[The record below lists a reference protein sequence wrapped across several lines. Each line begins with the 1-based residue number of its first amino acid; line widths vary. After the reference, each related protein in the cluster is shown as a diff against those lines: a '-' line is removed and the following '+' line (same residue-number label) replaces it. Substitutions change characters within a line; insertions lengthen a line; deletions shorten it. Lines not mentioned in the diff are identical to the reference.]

1 MPYTESVNA
10 TSTLAERT
18 AFGGEAES
26 FAAAAEQCMDDVYA
40 YLLYLTGDPPV
51 AEDLTQET
59 FEKAQR
65 RWRRFDLR
73 RGEARTWLCQIARS
87 SALDHFRGAR
97 RRRRREER
105 AAAPEAQEARFGHGL
120 SPALDR
126 ALASLSAGEREVVA
140 LRVVLDFDTESAAR
154 MLGISPT
161 ACSTRL
167 SRALRT
173 LEEMVISD
181 E

>member
-1 MPYTESVNA
+1 VNA
-10 TSTLAERT
+10 TIDLAEAERS
-18 AFGGEAES
+18 ALGREKES
-26 FAAAAEQCMDDVYA
+26 FAAAAEFYLDDVYA
-40 YLLYLTGDPPV
+40 YLLYLTGDPTV
-51 AEDLTQET
+51 VEDLTQET

-65 RWRRFDLR
+65 RWRRFDAR

-87 SALDHFRGAR
+87 SALDHFRGER

-105 AAAPEAQEARFGHGL
+105 VAAPERQEARLGLGL
-120 SPALDR
+120 SPGLER

-140 LRVVLDFDTESAAR
+140 LRVVLDLDGESAAR
-154 MLGISPT
+154 TLGISPT

-167 SRALRT
+167 SRALQK
-173 LEEMVISD
+173 LEEMVSN

>member
-1 MPYTESVNA
+1 VNA
-10 TSTLAERT
+10 TTWAEHSVPGR
-18 AFGGEAES
+18 EAES
-26 FAAAAEQCMDDVYA
+26 FAAAAEAYLDDVYA
-40 YLLYLTGDPPV
+40 YLLYLTGDKTV

-65 RWRRFDLR
+65 RWRRFDAR

-87 SALDHFRGAR
+87 SALDHFRGER

-105 AAAPEAQEARFGHGL
+105 VAPADRQEERVGLGL
-120 SPALDR
+120 SPELER
-126 ALASLSAGEREVVA
+126 ALGTLSAGEREVVA
-140 LRVVLDFDTESAAR
+140 LRIVLDLDGETAAR

-167 SRALRT
+167 SRALRK
-173 LEEMVISD
+173 LEEMVTG

>member
-1 MPYTESVNA
+1 MAYTRSVNA

-18 AFGGEAES
+18 AFGSEAES
-26 FAAAAEQCMDDVYA
+26 FGAAAEAYLDDVYA
-40 YLLYLTGDPPV
+40 FLLYLTGDPTV

-87 SALDHFRGAR
+87 SALDHFRGER

-105 AAAPEAQEARFGHGL
+105 VAVPERQEARFALGL
-120 SPALDR
+120 SPGLEH
-126 ALASLSAGEREVVA
+126 ALAALSAGEREVVA
-140 LRVVLDFDTESAAR
+140 LRVVLDLDGESAAR
-154 MLGISPT
+154 TLGISPT

-167 SRALRT
+167 SRALRK
-173 LEEMVISD
+173 LEEMVTS